1 MSLQRTATILTWINT
16 EQARGKLQDLWR
28 NIPLYR
34 QRIKILRFSY
44 NHFQVCMVS
53 KPRKSHYQTHRVK
66 KLMEQGFSEEVL
78 IAQLPSKAAAFCTSR
93 IFITLART
101 VSHCHYSQSNESSS
115 HATRGRFS
123 DAQGEQIQWPPH
135 KVNMALDN
143 KTCVLDFCLFY

>member
-66 KLMEQGFSEEVL
+66 KLME
-78 IAQLPSKAAAFCTSR
+78 
-93 IFITLART
+93 
-101 VSHCHYSQSNESSS
+101 
-115 HATRGRFS
+115 
-123 DAQGEQIQWPPH
+123 
-135 KVNMALDN
+135 
-143 KTCVLDFCLFY
+143 